1 MPGITAIPP
10 PSRLYAPSSPLPHYP
25 LGGTLWEVLRLSLGG
40 PLWEMGG
47 CLLFGPVR
55 SPRPSSLA
63 LETFPEEQD
72 FL

>member
-1 MPGITAIPP
+1 MPRDYRHPTTITTL
-10 PSRLYAPSSPLPHYP
+10 RLVFPSSPYP

-40 PLWEMGG
+40 PLWEVGG
-47 CLLFGPVR
+47 RLLFGLVR

-63 LETFPEEQD
+63 WEMFPEEQD